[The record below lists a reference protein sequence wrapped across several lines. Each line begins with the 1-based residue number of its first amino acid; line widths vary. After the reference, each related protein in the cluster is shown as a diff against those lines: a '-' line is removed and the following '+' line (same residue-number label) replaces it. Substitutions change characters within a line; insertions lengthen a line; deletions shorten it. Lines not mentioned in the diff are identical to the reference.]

1 MKILI
6 KNSNVVF
13 DDCVKKKDILLEN
26 KKISKIG
33 DDLKKKDSVLVDGE
47 GFFCMPGFFDV
58 HVHLRDPGF
67 LEKETVETGAK
78 AAAKGGVTSL
88 CCMANTK
95 PVIDSLEHFKLLEE
109 KIKKEKINIFPIA
122 AITKNLEGKE
132 LVNFK
137 ELSSKVFGF
146 SDDGFFVENSKLF
159 KKAMEEV
166 KKLNLLIMS
175 HCEDTFLLGDSSC
188 ESVAIAKT
196 IALSFS
202 TNCPVHICHVS
213 TKESVMLI
221 KAAKEMGVK
230 ITAETAPHY
239 FMLTEEDT
247 KTKDPNFKMNPPL
260 REEEDR
266 KAVENAVVDGTID
279 LIATD
284 HAPHEKENKKDFKTA
299 LNGVIGLETLFS
311 TTLTNFYHGKKMSLS
326 FISKILSKNP
336 AKILNIKNKGEIKI
350 GCDADLVLVD
360 INKSIKVEEKDF
372 VSKSKNS
379 PFIGKVLKGKVLKT
393 FCGGELIYKES

>member
-1 MKILI
+1 MKVLI

-13 DDCVKKKDILLEN
+13 DDCVKKKDILIEN
-26 KKISKIG
+26 KKISKIE
-33 DDLKKKDSVLVDGE
+33 DSLEEKDSVLVDGD

-137 ELSSKVFGF
+137 ELSSKAFGF

-159 KKAMEEV
+159 KEAMEEV
-166 KKLNLLIMS
+166 KSLNLLIMS
-175 HCEDTFLLGDSSC
+175 HCEDTFLLGDISC

-196 IALSFS
+196 IALSLS

-213 TKESVMLI
+213 TKDSVMLI

-230 ITAETAPHY
+230 ISAETAPHY
-239 FMLTEEDT
+239 FMLTREDA

-260 REEEDR
+260 RREEDR
-266 KAVENAVVDGTID
+266 DAVENAVLNGTID

-311 TTLTNFYHGKKMSLS
+311 CTLTNFYHKKKASLS
-326 FISKILSKNP
+326 FISRILSKNP
-336 AKILNIKNKGEIKI
+336 AKILNIKNKGEIKV
-350 GCDADLVLVD
+350 GYDADLVLVD
-360 INKSIKVEEKDF
+360 INKSVKIKESDF
-372 VSKSKNS
+372 ISKSKNS

-393 FCGGELIYKES
+393 FCGGELIYE

>member
-1 MKILI
+1 MKVLI

-13 DDCVKKKDILLEN
+13 DDCVKKKDILIEN

-33 DDLKKKDSVLVDGE
+33 ESLNEKDSVLVNGD

-159 KKAMEEV
+159 KKAMEEA
-166 KKLNLLIMS
+166 KKLNIPILS
-175 HCEDTFLLGDSSC
+175 HCEDTFLLDDEAS

-196 IALSFS
+196 IALCLL

-213 TKESVMLI
+213 TKDSIMLI

-239 FMLTEEDT
+239 FMLTEEDA
-247 KTKDPNFKMNPPL
+247 KGKDPNFKMNPPL
-260 REEEDR
+260 RKKEDR
-266 KAVENAVVDGTID
+266 AAVENAILDGTLD
-279 LIATD
+279 CIATD

-311 TTLTNFYHGKKMSLS
+311 STLTNFYHNKKTSLS
-326 FISKILSKNP
+326 FVSRILSKNP
-336 AKILNIKNKGEIKI
+336 AKILNIKNKGEIEI
-350 GCDADLVLVD
+350 GYDADLVLVD
-360 INKSIKVEEKDF
+360 INKSFEVKESDF

-393 FCGGELIYKES
+393 FCGGELIYK

>member
-1 MKILI
+1 MKVLI

-13 DDCVKKKDILLEN
+13 DDCVKKKDILIEN
-26 KKISKIG
+26 KKISKIE
-33 DDLKKKDSVLVDGE
+33 DSLEEKDSILVNGD

-67 LEKETVETGAK
+67 LEKETVKTGAK

-159 KKAMEEV
+159 KEAMEEV
-166 KKLNLLIMS
+166 KNLNLLIMS
-175 HCEDTFLLGDSSC
+175 HCEDTFLLGDISC

-196 IALSFS
+196 IALSLS

-213 TKESVMLI
+213 TKDSVMLI
-221 KAAKEMGVK
+221 KAAKGIGVK

-239 FMLTEEDT
+239 FMLTREDA

-260 REEEDR
+260 RREEDR
-266 KAVENAVVDGTID
+266 DAVENAVLNGTID

-311 TTLTNFYHGKKMSLS
+311 CTLTNFYHKKKASLS
-326 FISKILSKNP
+326 FISRILSKNP
-336 AKILNIKNKGEIKI
+336 AKILNIKNKGEIKV
-350 GCDADLVLVD
+350 GYDADLVLVD
-360 INKSIKVEEKDF
+360 INKSVKIKESDF
-372 VSKSKNS
+372 ISKSKNS

-393 FCGGELIYKES
+393 FCGGELIYE